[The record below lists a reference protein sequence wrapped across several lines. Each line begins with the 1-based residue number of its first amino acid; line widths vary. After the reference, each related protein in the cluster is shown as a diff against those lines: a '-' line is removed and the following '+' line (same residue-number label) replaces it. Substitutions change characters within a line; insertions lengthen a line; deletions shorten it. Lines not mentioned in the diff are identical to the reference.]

1 MNSPLPTRLLS
12 IGEFAAATQLSPKAL
27 RLYDEQDLIRP
38 AVTDPANGYRYY
50 RSAQVPTGRLIRTLR
65 EMNLPLAQIAQVVAT
80 QGPGAESLLQSLAQE
95 IDRRYAAEKR
105 AFQSALMLL
114 RAPQRSAT
122 PTIEVIE
129 RGSVTACVR
138 PFFADRS
145 QLIERF
151 VFEAR
156 AARED
161 AIARGATPLSDAFC
175 SLVDPL
181 SDEEGQLEVLLPV
194 ASLASVPQ
202 GLTVRHLP
210 ASTCA
215 AVTTRSLQSH
225 AAELTAALDALFDWF
240 DRHGHSAV
248 GMPVLAFESD
258 ANGPS
263 TRIVW
268 AFASHPVH
276 RESP

>member
-1 MNSPLPTRLLS
+1 MNAPPPTRLLS

-95 IDRRYAAEKR
+95 LDRRYAAEKR

-156 AARED
+156 AAREVRVGD
-161 AIARGATPLSDAFC
+161 TIEVQLLRRLVKFRVRSIPLHAPGKQGGREMVELIEDRRNNA
-175 SLVDPL
+175 DP
-181 SDEEGQLEVLLPV
+181 E
-194 ASLASVPQ
+194 
-202 GLTVRHLP
+202 
-210 ASTCA
+210 
-215 AVTTRSLQSH
+215 
-225 AAELTAALDALFDWF
+225 
-240 DRHGHSAV
+240 
-248 GMPVLAFESD
+248 
-258 ANGPS
+258 
-263 TRIVW
+263 
-268 AFASHPVH
+268 
-276 RESP
+276 